1 MNPARYRLIS
11 HDKGEWK
18 LKSPMLTITTLVFEQ
33 PPSTITR
40 YGKNEPV
47 IRAESYPRDGQRMPF
62 QRLSNGLPFL
72 SIVHANNSM
81 LNRSRLTGGGNE
93 FPRIG
98 NGKTN

>member
-1 MNPARYRLIS
+1 MIRACDLSAAIGMNPARYRLIS

-47 IRAESYPRDGQRMPF
+47 IRAESYPRDGREVPF
-62 QRLSNGLPFL
+62 QWLSAGYAI
-72 SIVHANNSM
+72 SQYRTREQQHAQ
-81 LNRSRLTGGGNE
+81 
-93 FPRIG
+93 P
-98 NGKTN
+98 